1 MVTWPSGKA
10 KVCKTFIHQFK
21 SGRHLHM
28 KDPMQREL
36 FIETVGCVGFLL
48 YVLRPFTDFFEAKKI
63 ETRKHKKTKSSN
75 EI

>member
-1 MVTWPSGKA
+1 MIFFE
-10 KVCKTFIHQFK
+10 KT
-21 SGRHLHM
+21 GL